1 MRSRFIINIFYTRKY
16 CLSRLAACIFSVV
29 FAVSAGCCLVAM
41 LYALFIL
48 EESLQLPPGER
59 SSTVQYNT
67 I

>member
-1 MRSRFIINIFYTRKY
+1 M
-16 CLSRLAACIFSVV
+16 V